1 MTVLV
6 SASRMLH
13 ADGSLSPGWL
23 RVDGEAIAA
32 AGRGEPPSGEEVDLE
47 VDVLAPGFVD
57 GHCHGGGGASLCT
70 TDPAEALRAIEAHRR
85 LGTTS
90 IVGGVVTDTIPTMA
104 AQVGVLADLVD
115 DGELAGVYLEGPWLN
130 RRFAGAHDPGLLLP
144 PETAAI
150 DSLLEAGRG
159 SVRLVT
165 IAPELPGGMDA
176 VRYLSDA
183 EVTVA
188 IGHTDA
194 DAAVAAE
201 AVEAGAVM
209 ATHLFNAMRPIHHR
223 DPGPVP
229 VLLGERRV
237 AVELI
242 ADGVHVDPAVLE
254 LAARSARGGFT
265 LVSDAFA
272 GAFAPDGTYRLGGLE
287 VTVGGG
293 RRPAHRDR
301 NAGEQHVD
309 PSPGRAGDGPVG
321 GPAGLGSPGGFD
333 HAGLPARDRGGG
345 AAGPGTACR
354 PGGAQRRARTRRRD
368 ARRGLGAQGQ
378 LDDGGAAPVG
388 GLDGALGQP

>member
-1 MTVLV
+1 MTLLV

-144 PETAAI
+144 PEAAAI

-201 AVEAGAVM
+201 AVEAGAVV

-272 GAFAPDGTYRLGGLE
+272 GALAPDGTYRLGGLE

-293 RRPAHRDR
+293 VARLTGTETLASSTLTLHRAVQVMVRSGVPLASALVAASTTPASRLGIKGVGQL
-301 NAGEQHVD
+301 A
-309 PSPGRAGDGPVG
+309 PGQRADLVALSDGLELVAVMRAGAWVP
-321 GPAGLGSPGGFD
+321 
-333 HAGLPARDRGGG
+333 RDS
-345 AAGPGTACR
+345 
-354 PGGAQRRARTRRRD
+354 
-368 ARRGLGAQGQ
+368 
-378 LDDGGAAPVG
+378 
-388 GLDGALGQP
+388 